1 MKPANIK
8 YLSFAGFAFAGSIR
22 PLKSIISD

>member
-8 YLSFAGFAFAGSIR
+8 YFYFAGFAFAGSIR

>member
-8 YLSFAGFAFAGSIR
+8 DLSFAVFTLAGSIR
-22 PLKSIISD
+22 PLKSFIAD